1 MACRCGQVSALS
13 EMELYIT
20 VLTTADGVDDTE
32 RDDQMPCLGP
42 QQKIPSINK
51 VGITYRT
58 FSYLGDK
65 GAADEPCCTS
75 GQTEDQE
82 VFSTVGKGLE

>member
-1 MACRCGQVSALS
+1 MSALS
-13 EMELYIT
+13 GMELDVI

-75 GQTEDQE
+75 DQTEDQE

>member
-1 MACRCGQVSALS
+1 VACRCGQMSALS

-32 RDDQMPCLGP
+32 RDDQMPCLRL
-42 QQKIPSINK
+42 QRRIPSINK
-51 VGITYRT
+51 VGITYRN

-65 GAADEPCCTS
+65 GAADEPCCA
-75 GQTEDQE
+75 GDQTEDQE

>member
-1 MACRCGQVSALS
+1 M
-13 EMELYIT
+13 
-20 VLTTADGVDDTE
+20 
-32 RDDQMPCLGP
+32 
-42 QQKIPSINK
+42 
-51 VGITYRT
+51 TYRT

-75 GQTEDQE
+75 DQTEDQE